1 MAGYPA
7 ARRAVTGS
15 GSGAQHASPKDL
27 QGGQSQQNAFVPRRF
42 SYDKVVQDAEKP
54 AGARKAVVS
63 AELTIQ
69 NENAILLRKGV
80 IMKLVEQ
87 WKELLQSSDVPKKY
101 WDEYLA
107 KEKSFYAALL
117 KTYESGNTI
126 HVETSIERL
135 AKAYALEPVQALGL
149 LDGINDSLVKS
160 LDLDGIDE
168 GSAVAFDVDLER
180 LYLEMHKV
188 KANWLYGLDEWEQV
202 LSADKR
208 KSIKLEYAES
218 VRAKT
223 QKIVGRNDPCPC
235 GSGKKYKKC
244 CGKGG
249 AEEIEMDAESASVEE
264 EKAPVKKVRKA
275 SSADKEEKSEEK
287 PKKTVSKTSKKSEE
301 AAVPAKKTA
310 TKKVAELVEGGTEKK
325 AKKTTVKASS
335 TSERKVKD
343 ATQKKVVEKKTRKK
357 V

>member
-1 MAGYPA
+1 
-7 ARRAVTGS
+7 
-15 GSGAQHASPKDL
+15 
-27 QGGQSQQNAFVPRRF
+27 
-42 SYDKVVQDAEKP
+42 
-54 AGARKAVVS
+54 
-63 AELTIQ
+63 
-69 NENAILLRKGV
+69 
-80 IMKLVEQ
+80 MKLVEQ

-135 AKAYALEPVQALGL
+135 AKGYALEPVQALGL
-149 LDGINDSLVKS
+149 LDGINESLVKS
-160 LDLDGIDE
+160 LDLE
-168 GSAVAFDVDLER
+168 TLSEESAVAFDVDLER

-202 LSADKR
+202 LSAEKR

-223 QKIVGRNDPCPC
+223 QKVVGRNDPCPC

-249 AEEIEMDAESASVEE
+249 AEEADMDASVVSEVDSAKDST
-264 EKAPVKKVRKA
+264 APVKKTRRA
-275 SSADKEEKSEEK
+275 SAADREEKGEEK
-287 PKKTVSKTSKKSEE
+287 PKKTVSKTSKKTEE
-301 AAVPAKKTA
+301 ATAPAKKTA
-310 TKKVAELVEGGTEKK
+310 TKKAAELAESGAEKT
-325 AKKTTVKASS
+325 AKKTTVRASS